1 MEKAMSNGDEWE
13 IDVCLV
19 NNEGNVW
26 SVQSPDYPF
35 KCKYAPIW
43 SLVYCKCTLTKVEGG
58 SRSGWWRVV
67 IRSELKMRNK
77 GKSRKVATLSFLETE
92 CFWFT
97 WELRHFCHIFS
108 RGTWQDIAHE
118 SKYQKVLKHWYNCPV
133 LSSVLTSTN
142 RCPYILL
149 SLLQI
154 QLEVLNNRL
163 TIHCKLK
170 EKR

>member
-77 GKSRKVATLSFLETE
+77 GKSCDPFFFGNWVFLVHVRVTAFLSYLLKRNMARHRSWIQVPKSVKALVQLP
-92 CFWFT
+92 CFVISLDFN
-97 WELRHFCHIFS
+97 
-108 RGTWQDIAHE
+108 Q
-118 SKYQKVLKHWYNCPV
+118 P
-133 LSSVLTSTN
+133 
-142 RCPYILL
+142 L
-149 SLLQI
+149 SLH
-154 QLEVLNNRL
+154 
-163 TIHCKLK
+163 TIILAANTA
-170 EKR
+170 RGAQQ